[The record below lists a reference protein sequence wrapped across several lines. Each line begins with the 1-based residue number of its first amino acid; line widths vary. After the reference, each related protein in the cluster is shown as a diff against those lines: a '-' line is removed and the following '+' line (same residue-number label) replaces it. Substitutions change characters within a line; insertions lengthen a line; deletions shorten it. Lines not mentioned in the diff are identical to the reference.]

1 MSQMSAFSEINVNHY
16 DVIQQQQN
24 RTRTSKTKIII
35 GISMVAI
42 LLVQSLWL
50 IILQEELTDL
60 SEKFEHAQEY
70 QRNLSKDI
78 IKNGFN
84 DKFTL
89 SKFIASFGYDKIG
102 EYGHFLR
109 DHP

>member
-1 MSQMSAFSEINVNHY
+1 MSDFSEINVNHY

-24 RTRTSKTKIII
+24 RTRISKTKIMI

-50 IILQEELTDL
+50 IILLEELTEL
-60 SEKFEHAQEY
+60 SEKFEYAQEY
-70 QRNLSKDI
+70 KRNLSKEI

-102 EYGHFLR
+102 EFGHFLR

>member
-1 MSQMSAFSEINVNHY
+1 MSQISDFSEINVNHY

-24 RTRTSKTKIII
+24 RTRTSKTKIMI

-50 IILQEELTDL
+50 IILLEELTEL
-60 SEKFEHAQEY
+60 SEKFEYAQEY
-70 QRNLSKDI
+70 KRNLSKKI

-109 DHP
+109 GHP

>member
-1 MSQMSAFSEINVNHY
+1 MSDFSEINVNHY

-24 RTRTSKTKIII
+24 RTRTSKTKIMI

-50 IILQEELTDL
+50 IILLEELTEL
-60 SEKFEHAQEY
+60 SEKFEYAQEY
-70 QRNLSKDI
+70 QRNLSKKI